1 MDSLLYGVH
10 SFTTL
15 LQDGEKSYN
24 DYLPSLNDLESQYT
38 LPNLEEESTK
48 ITKPRKGNF
57 SAEDDNLLVSAWLNT
72 SLDPINGIDQSKYSF
87 WSRVHEYYEK
97 NKKSTSYDR
106 SSCSLRNRWSIIQQA
121 TNKFCGALAQIERR
135 SPSGVNEQDKIE
147 QAKELY
153 RSNHSATFNFLHCW
167 TTLRHHPKW
176 KEYVVESINAKTKRG
191 STTSNGDMPEFLD
204 EDTSPSIDV
213 NLERPIGKKAAKKR
227 KRQESTS
234 SDVIDLV
241 LQISEKRDKKDA
253 KKEEYKKEFICLT
266 KERLELDKQKEV
278 NEIMRIDFSTLSPM
292 QQEYF
297 RSLQLEILEKKR
309 CTKQ

>member
-1 MDSLLYGVH
+1 
-10 SFTTL
+10 
-15 LQDGEKSYN
+15 
-24 DYLPSLNDLESQYT
+24 
-38 LPNLEEESTK
+38 
-48 ITKPRKGNF
+48 
-57 SAEDDNLLVSAWLNT
+57 
-72 SLDPINGIDQSKYSF
+72 
-87 WSRVHEYYEK
+87 
-97 NKKSTSYDR
+97 
-106 SSCSLRNRWSIIQQA
+106 
-121 TNKFCGALAQIERR
+121 
-135 SPSGVNEQDKIE
+135 
-147 QAKELY
+147 
-153 RSNHSATFNFLHCW
+153 
-167 TTLRHHPKW
+167 
-176 KEYVVESINAKTKRG
+176 
-191 STTSNGDMPEFLD
+191 MPEFLD

-234 SDVIDLV
+234 SDIIDLV